1 MGKFLF
7 YFLTEKEK
15 NLTFLFIRTIFIFRF
30 GNIFESFLEV
40 KFVIF
45 SLAVLLKNI
54 ILNSGNFDGAITLFQ
69 CHNSSNVI
77 LHYFLRLL
85 VVFGCPLKVS

>member
-15 NLTFLFIRTIFIFRF
+15 ILLSFLSEKSLFLGLVIFLRA
-30 GNIFESFLEV
+30 FLEV

-54 ILNSGNFDGAITLFQ
+54 ILNSGNFDGAITLFH
-69 CHNSSNVI
+69 CHSSSNVI
-77 LHYFLRLL
+77 LNYFLRLL